1 MYKIDKQQVI
11 NKKIDKQQATIHYSI
26 SQYLVITSNEK

>member
-11 NKKIDKQQATIHYSI
+11 NKKIDKQATIHYSI